1 MNSAKL
7 NRKRILLRTLLLL
20 GFLTALVGLTGCEVT
35 LHIGGS
41 DFHLGPTQPVQP
53 TYTPAA
59 TLTAQPTYTPRPTYT
74 LLPTYTFLPVFSL
87 TPSPTP

>member
-1 MNSAKL
+1 MNSGKL

-20 GFLTALVGLTGCEVT
+20 AFLTALVGLTGCEVT

-53 TYTPAA
+53 TYT
-59 TLTAQPTYTPRPTYT
+59 
-74 LLPTYTFLPVFSL
+74 FLPVFSL